1 MIHAI
6 RTVTVGDNESII
18 DKPIILYRGDR
29 EVEIE
34 FTLLGNEFR
43 FSDDGNVI
51 KSANASHGQLVLNTP
66 NGENMFS
73 EVSKCH
79 DGNVVFII
87 TKEMI
92 DEFIEVGFYSFQIR
106 LYDGAEMKSRMT
118 IPPVLN
124 GIDIRNP
131 IAAEDETNVVD
142 QGIVDYARIFKD
154 QSNEELPTFDWTGAY
169 NKTEWVHHDVIT
181 ENTMNK
187 IEDALYSINANV
199 KESDVVMLNT
209 LDKVKKDVDKYVQEH
224 MAEVEADVDE
234 FERNLNTGVQ
244 QFKINTN
251 AAMTAHKNEVSSQ
264 LAHIEVNVK
273 DFGAKGDDSTDD
285 TQSFIDAINKAET
298 TTKHIKIPSGIY
310 QIQGVNIPSNF
321 TITLEKD
328 ATIKLRSGYL
338 NPIFTINNNT
348 TINNGYFDGNRN
360 SQNGAYVEEGAIHVI
375 GDYNV
380 FNNIE
385 LFNARAEGLL
395 IKGNNNIVNGGV
407 FRNNENGSG
416 IAIGNGI
423 IDAVHNKVYKAHCHS
438 CQGSNFSINGRYTLL
453 DGVKST
459 NSLKNNAIT
468 LGHPNSPADYSII
481 QNSLIDGGLEGI
493 GGQAGT
499 CNVVIRNN
507 TIMNMNGNNGAGI
520 IITDLANSFR
530 IEGNLIKN
538 CKNGIVLRYP
548 NNIITNNMITE
559 NNIYGVRVELESI
572 NNTFSNNL
580 IQLNNNNGIHLS
592 TPSNI
597 IVNNNILNNSQGSSG
612 SMGIYMASPSKFNII
627 EGNNISDTQ
636 TTKTQYRGIYCEGA
650 FNTIK
655 DNVCLYN
662 TNKGIIT
669 VPNNYLKN
677 NRQSDVDDLVIEVD
691 LSTTEYTTTVSNYNI
706 SPTSILQLEL
716 ISQAAI
722 KNNARITNQTNGA
735 CVITCD
741 SLDGGKVI
749 LII

>member
-1 MIHAI
+1 MANYSKLKVIWRNNLNDI
-6 RTVTVGDNESII
+6 YKENTIIGVGQEAVINMDENGISNIYVNFKVNN
-18 DKPIILYRGDR
+18 DFFTDL
-29 EVEIE
+29 VEINGKVIQVPFKTDVLKVGTHQLE
-34 FTLLGNEFR
+34 IVAYLKNGDVVPSPTFSYYVEKSLGNTNAIEADTYYPILIELLEQVEEWNER
-43 FSDDGNVI
+43 IPYQEEQRIANENER
-51 KSANASHGQLVLNTP
+51 KSNEIN
-66 NGENMFS
+66 
-73 EVSKCH
+73 
-79 DGNVVFII
+79 
-87 TKEMI
+87 
-92 DEFIEVGFYSFQIR
+92 R
-106 LYDGAEMKSRMT
+106 
-118 IPPVLN
+118 
-124 GIDIRNP
+124 
-131 IAAEDETNVVD
+131 
-142 QGIVDYARIFKD
+142 
-154 QSNEELPTFDWTGAY
+154 QSNENIRISNENTRQSNESNRQQYETQRRVKEDERLTDEQVRVNAENIRIANENERLRKEIERQNAEELRQIAY
-169 NKTEWVHHDVIT
+169 NSSLYGRMDEA
-181 ENTMNK
+181 
-187 IEDALYSINANV
+187 EDR
-199 KESDVVMLNT
+199 
-209 LDKVKKDVDKYVQEH
+209 LDAVD
-224 MAEVEADVDE
+224 
-234 FERNLNTGVQ
+234 
-244 QFKINTN
+244 
-251 AAMTAHKNEVSSQ
+251 SQ
-264 LAHIEVNVK
+264 LAYIEVNVK
-273 DFGAKGDDSTDD
+273 DFGAKGDDLTDD

-416 IAIGNGI
+416 IAIGNSI

-507 TIMNMNGNNGAGI
+507 TIMNMTGDNGAGI

-548 NNIITNNMITE
+548 NNIITNNIITE

-580 IQLNNNNGIHLS
+580 IQLNKNNGIQLT

-597 IVNNNILNNSQGSSG
+597 IVNNNILNNSQGSSQ
-612 SMGIYMASPSKFNII
+612 SMGIYMTSSSKFNII

-636 TTKTQYRGIYCEGA
+636 TTKTQYRGIYCEGT

-669 VPNNYLKN
+669 VSNNYLKN

-691 LSTTEYTTTVSNYNI
+691 LSTTAYTTTVSNYNI

-716 ISQAAI
+716 ISQSAI
-722 KNNARITNQTNGA
+722 KNNARITSQTNGS

-741 SLDGGKVI
+741 SLEGGKVK